1 MTTYKFDSELRHMY
15 VWCKK
20 NSSPLNESF
29 DKMWARYL
37 KACIIN
43 KTSRDK
49 LKTLFDLRQK
59 DSKMFLE
66 VMEDASKEHEE
77 IFKERC

>member
-1 MTTYKFDSELRHMY
+1 MSKFPSEERHMY
-15 VWCKK
+15 VWLKK
-20 NSSPLNESF
+20 NTPPLNESF
-29 DKMWARYL
+29 DKMWGRYL
-37 KACIIN
+37 KAYIIN
-43 KTSRDK
+43 KASRDK